1 MTPCPH
7 YGMAY
12 FLQTQSLFWL
22 NCSGMKESNHETILV
37 YNQRMPEPG
46 HIEPTQT
53 GAAPAD
59 QSLTW
64 DIDIPLLTNPVLV
77 LRFFIVMVIS
87 VLLLEAL
94 TLLMALLFSD
104 EIILLPLPLMG
115 IALGVITVLFV
126 LVCLLIY
133 RNRFSTRFS
142 LTAKFAAYQS
152 GPREG
157 KITRVVSIFALLT
170 GNLRA
175 IGPALVGES
184 QQADVFEWQDLRRAQ
199 ANPRLHVVTLYNSWR
214 PVLDL
219 YCPPEMYPAVL
230 QFVEERLA
238 KVHLKRQAHP
248 VKAARRSVGFILLW
262 IILAALATFITPAWS
277 WVDADLF
284 DRYILLTGVVLLLAG
299 LLGGVAR
306 WLLGLVGAG
315 LSLYLLVQIILSAME
330 KVTYL
335 TGMDSFYTYEL
346 DTGFLILAVLGAVG
360 FLLMSGYCLLHLR
373 NHKK

>member
-1 MTPCPH
+1 
-7 YGMAY
+7 
-12 FLQTQSLFWL
+12 
-22 NCSGMKESNHETILV
+22 MKESNHETILV

-94 TLLMALLFSD
+94 TLLMAFLFSD

-133 RNRFSTRFS
+133 RNRFSIRFS

-199 ANPRLHVVTLYNSWR
+199 ANPRLHVITLYNSWR

-219 YCPPEMYPAVL
+219 YCPPEKYAAVL

-248 VKAARRSVGFILLW
+248 AKAARRSVGFILLW
-262 IILAALATFITPAWS
+262 IFLTALATVLTAAWS

-284 DRYILLTGVVLLLAG
+284 DRYILLTGVVVLLAG
-299 LLGGVAR
+299 VLGGVAR
-306 WLLGLVGAG
+306 WLLGLVGSG
-315 LSLYLLVQIILSAME
+315 LSIYLLVQIVLSALE
-330 KVTYL
+330 QITYT
-335 TGMDSFYTYEL
+335 TGIKSFYAYEL
-346 DTGFLILAVLGAVG
+346 DTGYLALTLLGAAG
-360 FLLMSGYCLLHLR
+360 FLAMSLYCLLGSR
-373 NHKK
+373 ARKTRK